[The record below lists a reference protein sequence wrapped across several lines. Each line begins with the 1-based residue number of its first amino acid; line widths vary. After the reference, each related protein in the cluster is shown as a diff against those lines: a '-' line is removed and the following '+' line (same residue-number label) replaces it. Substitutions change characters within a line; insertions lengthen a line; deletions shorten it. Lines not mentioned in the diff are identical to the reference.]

1 MVAKWLRKFGQFT
14 RAQSP
19 ALPALA
25 CHYLFDALI
34 MTPRALTFPVSLHRK
49 GCWGRDRNHR
59 RAESSGASP
68 SHHATRP
75 DYPFG
80 TADLRP
86 KTLFYWFKGRIE
98 RAIRLAWGRAP
109 VIIVAPGYLN

>member
-25 CHYLFDALI
+25 CDYLFDALI

-49 GCWGRDRNHR
+49 GCWGRDRNHSLTILLAR
-59 RAESSGASP
+59 RICA
-68 SHHATRP
+68 
-75 DYPFG
+75 
-80 TADLRP
+80 P

-98 RAIRLAWGRAP
+98 RAISLAWGRAP